1 VRCRSPTTSLI
12 VPANKKMYFVFN
24 NTSGGFAVT
33 VKVSGQTGILVPN
46 GKKVILTC
54 NGTDIVEAHT
64 AIVGNATMGGTL
76 GVTGATTLSS
86 TLAVTG
92 ITTVAAGTAA
102 LPAIVSTTGTAD
114 TGLWFPAADTVAA
127 STAGTERL
135 RIDSSGNVGIGGS
148 PFAYGAGYVDLWIQA
163 STTPVLD
170 LAVGSTRTGTFYALS
185 TAVNFGTVAA
195 VPLIFNT
202 ANSERMRIDSG
213 GSVGIG
219 TSSPG
224 YLLDVSGTGRFTSSL
239 SVLTGATTT
248 AGLIVGADA
257 TVANTWTIARDNVT
271 TGDLKFIGN
280 TTERMRIDSS
290 GNLIVGGTS
299 VIYGAGISNYGGFNV
314 TRNTSATAGKFW
326 MCPYV
331 DSNNTVY
338 VINQNNDGVYI
349 LDGGFA
355 WVANS
360 DERLKDII
368 EPITDAANKVSTL
381 RAVIGKFKTDAEGT
395 RRSFLIAQDVQAVL
409 PEAVTS
415 SKLANSEDSTE
426 YLGLAY
432 TEVIPL
438 LVAAIKE
445 QQAVITSLTT
455 RITALEST

>member
-1 VRCRSPTTSLI
+1 
-12 VPANKKMYFVFN
+12 
-24 NTSGGFAVT
+24 
-33 VKVSGQTGILVPN
+33 
-46 GKKVILTC
+46 
-54 NGTDIVEAHT
+54 
-64 AIVGNATMGGTL
+64 
-76 GVTGATTLSS
+76 
-86 TLAVTG
+86 
-92 ITTVAAGTAA
+92 
-102 LPAIVSTTGTAD
+102 
-114 TGLWFPAADTVAA
+114 
-127 STAGTERL
+127 
-135 RIDSSGNVGIGGS
+135 
-148 PFAYGAGYVDLWIQA
+148 
-163 STTPVLD
+163 
-170 LAVGSTRTGTFYALS
+170 
-185 TAVNFGTVAA
+185 
-195 VPLIFNT
+195 
-202 ANSERMRIDSG
+202 
-213 GSVGIG
+213 
-219 TSSPG
+219 
-224 YLLDVSGTGRFTSSL
+224 
-239 SVLTGATTT
+239 
-248 AGLIVGADA
+248 
-257 TVANTWTIARDNVT
+257 VT